1 MTDTSTQTSQNQD
14 QGAMHKVAI
23 IDKIKKG
30 GYKQAELIKWIQML
44 PGSSAS
50 RKPTRNKKGDVYMH
64 PVFKHP
70 YVLLEKKKGYWLCG
84 LLTTE
89 PECSEI
95 LEPCVSRFFG
105 GSYFTRVLF
114 TQIQPVGTYCNIFDN
129 AKQLKS
135 VLIELKATM
144 A

>member
-1 MTDTSTQTSQNQD
+1 MTDTPSTQKQD
-14 QGAMHKVAI
+14 QEFMHKVAI

-30 GYKQAELIKWIQML
+30 GYKQVDLIKWIQGL

-95 LEPCVSRFFG
+95 LERVSRFFG

-129 AKQLKS
+129 PKQLKS

>member
-1 MTDTSTQTSQNQD
+1 
-14 QGAMHKVAI
+14 
-23 IDKIKKG
+23 
-30 GYKQAELIKWIQML
+30 
-44 PGSSAS
+44 
-50 RKPTRNKKGDVYMH
+50 MH

-135 VLIELKATM
+135 VLLQLKETM
-144 A
+144 S

>member
-1 MTDTSTQTSQNQD
+1 MTDTTPTQNVKEQET
-14 QGAMHKVAI
+14 MHKVAI

-30 GYKQAELIKWIQML
+30 GYKQADLIKWIQCL

-50 RKPTRNKKGDVYMH
+50 RKPSRNKKGDVYMH

-135 VLIELKATM
+135 VLLELKATM
-144 A
+144 S